1 MSWLARR
8 PQTSDPTNYFTVGL
22 HKNILL
28 VGLGNPGK
36 EYENTRHN
44 AGFMCLDE
52 FVARTEEMPEWIQK
66 KDLKC
71 LMSTGRVGEYRV
83 IAIKP
88 TTFMNVSGEAVQA
101 AAAFYKID
109 AAHILVLHDELDIN
123 FGQIRLRVGG
133 SDAGHNGVKSVTKA
147 VGEGYGR
154 LRIGVGPKKPARIK
168 AEDFVLKNFSETETA
183 QLPDMKREAVAILNE
198 YLYGGAQLPHETRSF
213 LL

>member
-109 AAHILVLHDELDIN
+109 AAHILVLHDELDID